1 MLTTRV
7 LNSTCRLVSSCFV
20 MLMILSFARAW
31 AAEPPMPTWKHL
43 SSKKGELPTPN
54 GGTQQTACVV
64 FDIDGDGANDIV
76 LAERTKAPAIIW
88 IRHTAKGW
96 EKLVIESTHQTPE
109 AGGVACDIDGDG
121 DLDLIIG
128 GDYQSDELWWYEN
141 PKPNFDPTTPWKK
154 HLINKGGGKARH
166 DQAIA
171 DFKGT
176 GKPQLMFWDQGARK
190 LMLAEIPANP
200 REAASWPVTEILDTR
215 KVSTAIKQEGMA
227 VCDIDGD
234 GKPDL
239 VAGIYWFKHQ
249 GGNTFKPI
257 PFSPHPGRV
266 AAARFKPGKV
276 AQIVQAPGDGDGALM
291 MFECQGDPTDPK
303 AWVGR
308 DLLGEKVIHGHSL
321 AVADFNGDGKLDILT
336 GEMGKWSDRKSEP
349 DNPGAKSWIL
359 YGDGQGGFKVTRFET
374 GIGFHEA
381 RAADVN
387 GDGKIDVIDKP
398 YNFDTPRLDIW
409 LNLGNRRLRK

>member
-1 MLTTRV
+1 MLLPRV
-7 LNSTCRLVSSCFV
+7 LKSSCRLGFALFV
-20 MLMILSFARAW
+20 VMMIAFGHAAT
-31 AAEPPMPTWKHL
+31 AAEPPLPTWKHL
-43 SSKKGELPTPN
+43 SSKTGDLPVPSN
-54 GGTQQTACVV
+54 GNQQTACVV
-64 FDIDGDGANDIV
+64 FDIDGDGASDIV
-76 LAERTKAPAIIW
+76 IAERTKAPAIVA
-88 IRHTAKGW
+88 IRHTAQGW
-96 EKLVIESTHQTPE
+96 QKLVIDATHQTPE
-109 AGGVACDIDGDG
+109 AGGVANDVDGDG

-141 PKPNFDPTTPWKK
+141 PKPAFDPATPWKK
-154 HLINKGGGKARH
+154 HLIHKGGGKARH

-190 LMLAEIPANP
+190 LMLAEIPADP
-200 REAASWPVTEILDTR
+200 RAAAAWPVTEILSTA
-215 KVSTAIKQEGMA
+215 KVATAIKQEGMA

-249 GGNTFKPI
+249 GGNDFKPI
-257 PFSPHPGRV
+257 PFTQHPGRV

-276 AQIVQAPGDGDGALM
+276 AQIVQAPGDGDGQLM

-321 AVADFNGDGKLDILT
+321 ALADFNVDGNLDVLT
-336 GEMGKWSDRKSEP
+336 GEMGKWSNRKSVP
-349 DNPGAKSWIL
+349 DNPGARSWIL
-359 YGDGQGGFKVTRFET
+359 YGDGQGGFKVTDFAK

-381 RAADVN
+381 RAADVD
-387 GDGKIDVIDKP
+387 GDGRTDVIDKP
-398 YNFDTPRLDIW
+398 YSLDVPRLDVW
-409 LNLGNRRLRK
+409 LNQGVAAAK